1 MSDLIGIPIEIE
13 GLIDYQTDSVVSMEI
28 VKKELGTVTIF
39 AFDKG
44 QGLSEHSAPFDA
56 MVQIVDGE
64 AEITLAGEPHTVS
77 KGEILI
83 MPANVPHA
91 LQAVNG
97 PYKMI
102 LTMIKSEQLIYLT
115 FIFLI
120 TFYFFNFFTSFFF
133 FSYFLTTFLLN
144 LFLLNFNF

>member
-1 MSDLIGIPIEIE
+1 MSDLIGIPIDID
-13 GLIDYQTDSVVSMEI
+13 GLIEYQKDAVVSMEI
-28 VKKELGTVTIF
+28 VKKEVGTVTIF

-102 LTMIKSEQLIYLT
+102 LTMIKSE
-115 FIFLI
+115 
-120 TFYFFNFFTSFFF
+120 
-133 FSYFLTTFLLN
+133 
-144 LFLLNFNF
+144 

>member
-1 MSDLIGIPIEIE
+1 MDLKGKVIDVE
-13 GLIDYQTDSVVSMEI
+13 GLIEYQEGSVVSMEVI
-28 VKKELGTVTIF
+28 KKELGTVTLF

-56 MVQIVDGE
+56 MVQIIDGE
-64 AEITLAGEPHTVS
+64 AEITLAGEPHTVK
-77 KGEILI
+77 KGEMLI

-102 LTMIKSEQLIYLT
+102 LIMIKSD
-115 FIFLI
+115 
-120 TFYFFNFFTSFFF
+120 
-133 FSYFLTTFLLN
+133 
-144 LFLLNFNF
+144 

>member
-1 MSDLIGIPIEIE
+1 MELKGKVIDVE
-13 GLIDYQTDSVVSMEI
+13 GLIEYQEGSVVSMEVI
-28 VKKELGTVTIF
+28 KKELGTVTLF

-56 MVQIVDGE
+56 MVQIIDGE
-64 AEITLAGEPHTVS
+64 AEITLAGEPHTVK
-77 KGEILI
+77 KGEMLI

-102 LTMIKSEQLIYLT
+102 LTMIK
-115 FIFLI
+115 
-120 TFYFFNFFTSFFF
+120 
-133 FSYFLTTFLLN
+133 
-144 LFLLNFNF
+144 